1 MTPTSKREI
10 AFIDP
15 GVEDLETLL
24 HGIRSDVEPILLSS
38 DEPASR
44 QMARA
49 IRGSRGLEAIHII
62 AHGRPGELAFSAGLL
77 SLDTID
83 REAGELVLLGDAI
96 GQRGELRLWSC
107 AVARSEQGAA
117 FVRALA
123 NVTGAKVAA
132 SERRVGA
139 AARGGRWELASIAT
153 MAPCQPP
160 ITTKGQRAY
169 AGVLDTSNTTIS
181 GNNSTNALT
190 VTGSNDK
197 ISDGNGTNT
206 VTVTGNSNTV
216 SDGNGTNAITVTG
229 NNDSVSDGNGT
240 NTITVTGN
248 NNVISDGNGSNTII
262 ASGNNATISDGNG
275 GNLIYAAGTSGTN
288 SISDGNGTNV
298 IVAGSGTDTI
308 VSGNGANIIYAGAG
322 NDTIN
327 VGNGTDVI
335 IAGSGSDVISAGNG
349 SDLAIYALSDH
360 YKVVNVGG
368 SSQLQS
374 LAGDV
379 DKYNGGGGTDTIRI
393 VVTADEYALIKSQ
406 LTQYANWLAANQC
419 SSASYS
425 FNFAAG
431 TSGTGASTSGGGL
444 VLNGWEALQV
454 QIVNP
459 GTIGLAV
466 GATSS
471 SGSLNSLNL
480 FTNTLGTSSTSFT
493 DTFKIVGVAAGN
505 GAPTA
510 TSLDPS
516 LNVAQYLQGTASL
529 PTSYTVAGT
538 DGKLTVYAD
547 GTYSYT
553 VTSFTTATD
562 VFTLS
567 TLDQN
572 GFVTSTTLTFGMPN
586 HGPTIVAGST
596 TATGAF
602 SELSGQTGSTTADS
616 ASGSIAFADVD
627 LSDTHTVSQG
637 TPGFAWSGGSLTAG
651 QISALTAASTLTLT
665 KTDSTGSGSGS
676 VAWGY
681 SAQDKS
687 FDFLA
692 AGQTLTVTYA
702 VSINDGHGGTT
713 SQNVMV
719 TIAGTNDTPVITSG
733 AQTGAI
739 TEVAGQTGATSPDSA
754 TGTVTFSDA
763 DLSDTHSVTITGVTS
778 SGVTSGLADNA
789 TLLSWL
795 TLGTLTDSTNG
806 VTGSDGWSF
815 AAQDK
820 SFDYLAAGQTV
831 TLTYTVQVADTHG
844 GTTSQNVVVTITGTN
859 DAPSIVAGSTTATGA
874 FSELS
879 GQTGSTTADS
889 ASGSIAFAD
898 VDLSDTH
905 TVSQGTPSFAWSG
918 GSLTAGQISALT
930 AASTLTLTKTDSI
943 GSGSGSVAWGY
954 SAQDKSF
961 DFLAA
966 GQTLTVTYAVSINDG
981 HGGTTSQNV
990 VVTIAGTNDTPVI
1003 TSSAQG
1009 AALSELTGQTGS
1021 TSPDSAT
1028 GTVTFSDADL
1038 SDTHSVT
1045 ITGVTSSGVTSG
1057 LADNATLLSWLTLG
1071 TLTDSTNG
1079 VTGSDGWS
1087 FAAQDKSFD
1096 YLAQGESVTL
1106 TYTVQVADTHGGTTS
1121 QNVVITITGTNDA
1134 PVITSGA
1141 QTGAITEVAGQT
1153 GATSPDSATGTV
1165 TFSDA
1170 DLSDTHSVTITGV
1183 TSSGVTSGLADNAT
1197 LLSWLTLGTLTDS
1210 TNGVTGSDGWSFAAQ
1225 DKSFDYLAQG
1235 ESVTL
1240 TYTVQVADTHG
1251 GTTSQNVVITIT
1263 GTNDAPS
1270 IVAGSTTATGAFSEL
1285 SGQTGSTS
1293 PDSATGTVTF
1303 SDADLS
1309 DTHSVTITGVTSSGV
1324 TSGLAD
1330 NATLLS
1336 WLTLGTLT
1344 DSTNGVTGSDGWSF
1358 AAQDKSFDYLAQGE
1372 SVTLTYTV
1380 QVADTHGGTTSQ
1392 NVVVTITGTNDA
1404 PSIVAGSST
1413 ATGAFSEL
1421 SGQTGSTS
1429 PDSATG
1435 TVTFSDADRSDT
1447 HSVTIT
1453 GVTSSGVTSGLAD
1466 NATMKSWL
1474 SLGALS
1480 DATGGVTG
1488 SDGWSFAAQDKS
1500 FDYLA
1505 QGESVT
1511 LTYTVEVADTHGG
1524 TTSQNVVVTITG
1536 TNDTPVITSGA
1547 QTGAITELAGQT
1559 GSTTNDTASGAV
1571 TFTDADLSDTH
1582 TATVTG
1588 VSTSG
1593 TTSGLPTNATLL
1605 SWLSLGALSDAT
1617 GGVTGSDGWSFAAQD
1632 KSFDYLAQGES
1643 VTLTYTVEVADTHGG
1658 TTSQNVVITIT
1669 GTNDQPVITSG
1680 AQTGAITEVAG
1691 QTGST
1696 TNDTASGAV
1705 TFTDADLSDTH
1716 TATVTG
1722 VSTSGTT
1729 SGLPTNATLLS
1740 WLTVGTLTD
1749 STNGVTGSDG
1759 WSFAAQDKSFDY
1771 LAQGESVTLT
1781 YTVEVADTHGGT
1793 TSQNVVVTITG
1804 TNDQPVITSSAQG
1817 AALSEL
1823 TGQTGSTSPDSAT
1836 GTVTFSDADLS
1847 DTHSVTITGVTSSGV
1862 TSGLA
1867 DNATVKS
1874 WLSLGALSDAT
1885 GGVTGSDGWS
1895 FAAQDKSFDYLAQG
1909 ESVTLTYTV
1918 EVADTHGGTTS
1929 QNVVVTIT
1937 GTNDAPSIV
1946 AGSTT
1951 ATGAFSELSGQT
1963 GSTSPDSATGTV
1975 TFSDADLSDTH
1986 TATVT
1991 GVSTSGTTSGLP
2003 TNATLLSWLTLG
2015 TLTDST
2021 NGVTGSDGWSFAA
2034 QDKSFD
2040 YLAQGE
2046 SVTLT
2051 YTVEVADNHGGTTSQ
2066 NVVITITGTNDQP
2079 VITSS
2084 AQGAALSELTGQT
2097 GSTTNDTASGAVAFT
2112 DADLSD
2118 THTATV
2124 TGVSTSGTTSGLP
2137 TNATLLSWLSLGA
2150 LSDATGGVTGS
2161 DGWSFAAQDKS
2172 FDYLAQGES
2181 VTLTYTV
2188 EVADTHGG
2196 TTSQNVVITITGT
2209 NDQPVITSSAQ
2220 GAALSELTGQ
2230 TGSTTNDTASGA
2242 VTFSDADLSDT
2253 HSVTITGVTSSGV
2266 TSGLADNATVKSW
2279 LSLGALS
2286 DATGGVT
2293 GSDGW
2298 SFAAQDKSFDYLA
2311 QGESVTL
2318 TYTVEVA
2325 DTHGGT
2331 TSQNVV
2337 ITITG
2342 TNDQPVITSSAQGAS
2357 LSELT
2362 GQTGSTTN
2370 DTASGA
2376 VTFTDADL
2384 SDTHTATVTGVST
2397 SGTTSGLPTNATL
2410 LSWLSLG
2417 ALSDA
2422 TGGVTGSDGWSFAAQ
2437 DKSFDYLAQGES
2449 VTLTYTVEV
2458 ADTHGGT
2465 TSQNVVITITGTND
2479 QPVITSGAQTGAITE
2494 VAGQTS
2500 STTND
2505 TASGAVTFTDADL
2518 IDTHTATVTGVST
2531 SGTTSGLPTNAT
2543 LLSWLTLGTLTDS
2556 TNGVTGSDGWSFAA
2570 QDKSFDY
2577 LAQGESVTLTYT
2589 VEVADTHGGTTSQN
2603 VVITITGTNDAP
2615 VITSGAQTG
2624 AITEVAGQTGST
2636 SPDSATGAVTFS
2648 DADLSDTHSV
2658 TITGVTSSGVTS
2670 GLADNA
2676 TVKSW
2681 LSLGAL
2687 SDATGGVTGSDGWS
2701 FAAQDKSFDYLAQ
2714 GESVTLTY
2722 TVEVA
2727 DTHGGT
2733 TSQNVVIT
2741 ITGTNDQPVITSGA
2755 QTGAITEVA
2764 GQTGSTSPDSA
2775 TGTVTFSDADL
2786 SDTHSVTITGVTSS
2800 GVTSGLADN
2809 ATLLSWLTLGT
2820 LTDSTN
2826 GVTGS
2831 DGWSF
2836 AAQDKSFDYLA
2847 QGESVTLTYT
2857 VQVADTHGGTT
2868 SQNVVI
2874 TITGTN
2880 DAPSIVAGS
2889 TTATGAFSELS
2900 GQTGSTSPD
2909 SATGTVT
2916 FSDADLSDTHSVT
2929 ITGVTSSGVTSGLA
2943 DNATVKSW
2951 LSLGALSDATGGVTG
2966 SDGWSFAAQDK
2977 SFDYLAQG
2985 ESVTLTYTVEV
2996 ADTHGGTTSQNVVVT
3011 ITGTNDAPSIV
3022 AGSTTAT
3029 GAFSELS
3036 GQTGSTSPDSATGT
3050 VTFSDAD
3057 LSDTHS
3063 VTITGV
3069 TSSGVTSGLADNATV
3084 KSWLSLGALSDATG
3098 GVTGSDGWSFAAQD
3112 KSFDYLAAG
3121 QTVTLTYTVEVAD
3134 THGGTTS
3141 QNVVITITGTNDQ
3154 PVITSSA
3161 QGAALSE
3168 LTGQTGSTTNDTAS
3182 GAVTFSD
3189 ADLSD
3194 THSVTITGVTSS
3206 GVTSGLAD
3214 NATVKS
3220 WLSLGALSD
3229 ATGGVTGSD
3238 GWSFAA
3244 QDKSF
3249 DYLAQGESV
3258 TLTYTVEV
3266 ADTHGGTT
3274 SQNVVITITG
3284 TNDQP
3289 VITSSAQGASLS
3301 ELTGQTGSTTNDTA
3315 SGAVTFTDADL
3326 SDTHTATVTGVST
3339 SGTTSGLPTNATL
3352 LSWLTLGTLTDSTN
3366 GVTGS
3371 DGWSFAA
3378 QDKSFDYLAA
3388 GQTVTLTYTVQ
3399 VADTHGGT
3407 TSQNVVV
3414 TITGTNDA
3422 PSIVAGST
3430 TATGAF
3436 SELSGQTGSTTADSA
3451 SGSIAFAD
3459 VDLSDSHTVSQG
3471 TPSFAWS
3478 GGSLTAGQI
3487 SALTAASTL
3496 TLTKT
3501 DSTGSGSGSVAWGY
3515 SAQDKSFDFLA
3526 AGQTLTVTY
3535 AVSIN
3540 DGHGGTTSQN
3550 VVVTIAGTNDTPVIT
3565 SGAQTG
3571 AITELAGQTGST
3583 SPDSAT
3589 GTVTFSDAD
3598 LSDTHSVTIT
3608 GVTSSGVT
3616 SGLADNATVK
3626 SWLSL
3631 GALSDATGGVTGSD
3645 GWSFAAQDK
3654 SFDYLAQ
3661 GESVTLTYTVQVAD
3675 AHGGTTSQ
3683 NVVVT
3688 ITGTNDTPVITSGAQ
3703 GASLSELTGQTGS
3716 TTNDTASGAVTFTDA
3731 DLSDTH
3737 TATVTGVSTSGT
3749 TSGLPTNA
3757 TLLSWLSLGALSDA
3771 TGGVTGSDGWSFAA
3785 QDKSFDY
3792 LAAGQT
3798 VTLTYTVQVADTH
3811 GGTTSQNVVITIT
3824 GTNDQPVITSSAQGA
3839 ALSELTGQTGSTTN
3853 DTASGAVTFT
3863 DVDLSDT
3870 HTATVTGVSTS
3881 GTTSGL
3887 PTNATL
3893 LSWLTLGTLTDSTNG
3908 VTGSDGWS
3916 FSAQDKSFDYLAQ
3929 GESVTLTYTVE
3940 VADTHGGTTSQN
3952 VVVTITGTNDT
3963 PVITSGA
3970 QTGAITELAGQTG
3983 STSPDSA
3990 TGTVTFSDA
3999 DLSDTHSVTI
4009 TGVTSSGVTSG
4020 LADNATVKSWLSLGA
4035 LSDATGGVTGSDGW
4049 SFSAQDK
4056 SFDYLAQGESVTLT
4070 YTVEVADT
4078 HGGTTSQNVVITIT
4092 GTNDTPVITSG
4103 AQTGAIT
4110 EVAGQTGSTSPDS
4123 ATGTVTF
4130 SDADLSDTHS
4140 VTITGV
4146 TSSGVTSGLA
4156 DNATVKSW
4164 LSLGAL
4170 SDATGGVTGSDG
4182 WSFSAQDKSFDYLAQ
4197 GENVTLTYTVQVADT
4212 HGGTTSQNVVI
4223 TITGTNDQPVITSRA
4238 QGASLSE
4245 LTGQTGST
4253 TNDTASGAVT
4263 FTDSDLSDTHIAT
4276 VTGVTTSGTTSG
4288 LPTNA
4293 TLLSWLSLGALSDA
4307 TGGVT
4312 GSDGWSFAA
4321 QDKSFD
4327 YLAAGQTVTLTYTVQ
4342 VADTHGGT
4350 TSQNVVITITG
4361 TNDQPVITSSA
4372 QGAALSEL
4380 TGQTGSTTNDTASG
4394 AVTFSDADLSDTHS
4408 VTITGVT
4415 SSGVTSGL
4423 ADNAT
4428 VKSWLS
4434 LGALS
4439 DATGGVTG
4447 SDGWSFAA
4455 QDKSFDY
4462 LAQGESVTLTYTVQ
4476 VADTHGGTTSQN
4488 VVITITGTNDQ
4499 PVITSSA
4506 QGAALSELTGQT
4518 GSTSPDS
4525 ATGTVTFS
4533 DADLSDTHSVTITGV
4548 TSSGVTS
4555 GLADNAT
4562 VKSWLSLG
4570 ALSDATGGVTG
4581 SDGWSFAAQDKS
4593 FDYLAQG
4600 ESVTLTYTVE
4610 VADTHGGTTSQN
4622 VVVTITGTNDQPVIT
4637 SSAQGASL
4645 SELTGQTGSTTNDT
4659 ASGAVTF
4666 TDADLS
4672 DTHTATVTGVS
4683 TSGTTSGLPTNATL
4697 LSWLSLGALSDAT
4710 GGVTGSDGWSFA
4722 AQDKSFDYLAAGQT
4736 VTLTYTVQVADTHG
4750 GTTSQNVVITITGT
4764 NDAPVITS
4772 GAQTGAITEVAGQTG
4787 STTNDTASGAVT
4799 FTDADLSD
4807 THTATVTGVSTSGTT
4822 SGLPTNATLLS
4833 WLTLGTLTDST
4844 NGVTGSDGWSFAAQ
4858 DKSFDY
4864 LAAGQTV
4871 TLTYTVQVADT
4882 HGGTTSQNVVV
4893 TITGTNDAPSIVAGS
4908 TTATGAFSELSGQTG
4923 STTADSA
4930 SGSIAF
4936 ADVDLSDSHT
4946 VSQGT
4951 PSFAWSGGSL
4961 TAGQISALT
4970 AASTLTLTKTDS
4982 IGSGSGSVAWGYS
4995 AQDKS
5000 FDFLA
5005 AGQTLTVT
5013 YAVSINDGH
5022 GGTTSQNVV
5031 VTIAGTND
5039 TPVITSGAQTG
5050 AITELAGQTGSTTN
5064 DTASGA
5070 VTFTD
5075 ADLSDTHTAT
5085 VTGVSTS
5092 GTTSGLPTNATL
5104 LSWLT
5109 LGTLTDSTNG
5119 VTGSDGWSFAA
5130 QDKSFD
5136 YLAAGQTVT
5145 LTYTV
5150 QVADTHGGTT
5160 SQNVVVTITGTNDA
5174 PSIVAGS
5181 TTATGAFSELSGQ
5194 TGSTTADSASG
5205 SIAFADVDLSDSHT
5219 VSQGTPSFAWSGGSL
5234 TAGQISAL
5242 TAASTLT
5249 LTQTDSTGSGS
5260 GSVAWGYSAQDKS
5273 FDFLAAGQTLTAT
5286 YAVSINDGHGGTTSQ
5301 NVVVTITG
5309 TNDTP
5314 VITSGAQTGAIT
5326 EVAGQT
5332 GSTTNDTASGAVT
5345 FTDADLSDT
5354 HTATVTGVT
5363 TSGTTSGLPTN
5374 ATLLSWLSLGALSD
5388 ATGGVTGSDNW
5399 SFAAQDKSFDYLA
5412 AGQTVTLTYTV
5423 QVADTHGGTTSQN
5436 VVVTITGTDD
5446 APVNTVPSN
5455 QSMNKNGSLVFSSSN
5470 HNQISISDV
5479 DNASH
5484 TVTLSGTFSGG
5495 SFTITLGSTTG
5506 LSSVTG
5512 NGTSAVTLSGT
5523 DTAINNALSGMHWDP
5538 QNGKAGSGGL
5548 TIQTS
5553 DGSLS
5558 ATSTIGITVQPAGV
5572 SGSPIDLGLENV
5584 GSQQPV
5590 TLELHGVPIGWA
5602 LSGGIEDSQGNWSIL
5617 TTDPG
5622 SVTTLTPTTFVGA
5635 QLLSIVQSWTDP
5647 NGNTFDIH
5655 LLDNVEAYAPGTPIF
5670 AWSGNDTLTGSSG
5683 HDTFVFSQPIGNDVV
5698 HSFDVSS
5705 DVIDLI
5711 SYGWQSFADVQAHT
5725 ADDANGNAL
5734 ITLADG
5740 QTITLDGVHAAD
5752 LTAANFEFDVTPT
5765 VENPGAMTIGDGAML
5780 PLSGIIHN
5788 TGTIELHASGDDTLL
5803 QLIQTGITLDGGGQV
5818 VLSDDDHNVIAGTAP
5833 NVTLDNVDNVISG
5846 AGQIGQG
5853 SLMLSNQGTIDATGT
5868 HALVI
5873 DTGANVIANAG
5884 TLEAAG
5890 SGGLVL
5896 ESAVAN
5902 NGQIWANGGNVT
5914 AEGEVT
5920 GNGNALISGAG
5931 TIEFGA
5937 GSTAGVAFDTTAAG
5951 HLILDDAFHFSGT
5964 VSGLTGNDDI
5974 DIKGIGFGAG
5984 TTVSFIENQAGTGGT
5999 LTVSDGAHAANI
6011 VLLGQYDPTGFTEK
6025 ADTTN
6030 GTLISYDPH
6039 HIV

>member
-627 LSDTHTVSQG
+627 LSDTHTVTQG
-637 TPGFAWSGGSLTAG
+637 TPSFAWSGGSLTAG

-820 SFDYLAAGQTV
+820 SFDYLAQGESV

-844 GTTSQNVVVTITGTN
+844 GTTSQNVVITITGTN

-1121 QNVVITITGTNDA
+1121 QNVVITITGTNDQ

-1404 PSIVAGSST
+1404 PSIVAGSTT

-1466 NATMKSWL
+1466 NATVKSWL

-1524 TTSQNVVVTITG
+1524 TTSQNVVITITG

-2342 TNDQPVITSSAQGAS
+2342 SNDQPVITSSAQGAS

-2479 QPVITSGAQTGAITE
+2479 Q
-2494 VAGQTS
+2494 
-2500 STTND
+2500 
-2505 TASGAVTFTDADL
+2505 
-2518 IDTHTATVTGVST
+2518 
-2531 SGTTSGLPTNAT
+2531 
-2543 LLSWLTLGTLTDS
+2543 
-2556 TNGVTGSDGWSFAA
+2556 
-2570 QDKSFDY
+2570 
-2577 LAQGESVTLTYT
+2577 
-2589 VEVADTHGGTTSQN
+2589 
-2603 VVITITGTNDAP
+2603 P

-2775 TGTVTFSDADL
+2775 TGAVTFSDADL

-3258 TLTYTVEV
+3258 TLTYTVQVADTHGGTTSQNVVITITGTNDTPVITSSAQGAALSELTGQTGSTTNDTASGAVTFSDADLSDTHSVTITGVTSSGVTSGLADNATLLSWLTLGTLTDSTNGVTGSDGWSFAAQDKSFDYLAQGESVTLTYTVQVADTHGGTTSQNVVVTITGTNDAPSIVAGSTTATGAFSELSGQTGSTSPDSATGTVTFSDADLSDTHSVTITGVTSSGVTSGLADNATVKSWLSLGALSDATGGVTGSDGWSFAAQDKSFDYLAQGESVTLTYTVEV

-3399 VADTHGGT
+3399 VADTHGATTSQNVVVTITGTNDAPSIVAGSTTATGAFSELSGQTGSTTADSASGSIAFADVDLSDTHTVSQGTPSFAWSGGSLTAGQISALTAASTLTLTKTDSIGSGSGSVAWGYSAQDKSFDFLAAGQTLTATYAVSINDGHGGTTSQNVVITITGTNDTPVITSSAQGAALSELTGQTGSTSPDSATGAVTFSDADLSDTHSVTITGVTSSGVTSGLADNATVKSWLSLGALSDATGGVTGSDGWSFAAQDKSFDYLAQGESVTLTYTVEVADTHGGTTSQNVVITITGTNDQPVITSSAQGASLSELTGQTGSTTNDTASGAVTFTDADLSDTHTATVTGVSTSGTTSGLPTNATLLSWLSLGALSDATGGVTGSDGWSFAAQDKSFDYLAQGESVTLTYTVEVADTHGGTTSQNVVITITGTNDQPVITSGAQTGAITEVAGQTSSTTNDTASGAVTFSDADLSDTHSVTITGVTSSGVTSGLADNATVKSWLSLGALSDATGGVTGSDGWSFAAQDKSFDYLAQGESVTLTYTVQVADTHGGTTSQNVMVTITGTNDQPVITSSAQGASLSELTGQTGSTSPDSATGTVTFTDADLSDTHSVTITGVTSSGVTSGLADNATVKSWLSLGALSDATGGVTGSDGWSFAAQDKSFDYLAQGESVTLTYTVEVADTHGGT

-3526 AGQTLTVTY
+3526 AGQTLTATY

-3571 AITELAGQTGST
+3571 AITE
-3583 SPDSAT
+3583 
-3589 GTVTFSDAD
+3589 
-3598 LSDTHSVTIT
+3598 
-3608 GVTSSGVT
+3608 
-3616 SGLADNATVK
+3616 
-3626 SWLSL
+3626 
-3631 GALSDATGGVTGSD
+3631 
-3645 GWSFAAQDK
+3645 
-3654 SFDYLAQ
+3654 
-3661 GESVTLTYTVQVAD
+3661 VA
-3675 AHGGTTSQ
+3675 
-3683 NVVVT
+3683 
-3688 ITGTNDTPVITSGAQ
+3688 
-3703 GASLSELTGQTGS
+3703 GQTGS

-3737 TATVTGVSTSGT
+3737 A
-3749 TSGLPTNA
+3749 
-3757 TLLSWLSLGALSDA
+3757 
-3771 TGGVTGSDGWSFAA
+3771 
-3785 QDKSFDY
+3785 
-3792 LAAGQT
+3792 
-3798 VTLTYTVQVADTH
+3798 
-3811 GGTTSQNVVITIT
+3811 
-3824 GTNDQPVITSSAQGA
+3824 
-3839 ALSELTGQTGSTTN
+3839 
-3853 DTASGAVTFT
+3853 
-3863 DVDLSDT
+3863 
-3870 HTATVTGVSTS
+3870 ATVTGVSTS

-3916 FSAQDKSFDYLAQ
+3916 F
-3929 GESVTLTYTVE
+3929 
-3940 VADTHGGTTSQN
+3940 
-3952 VVVTITGTNDT
+3952 
-3963 PVITSGA
+3963 
-3970 QTGAITELAGQTG
+3970 
-3983 STSPDSA
+3983 
-3990 TGTVTFSDA
+3990 
-3999 DLSDTHSVTI
+3999 
-4009 TGVTSSGVTSG
+4009 
-4020 LADNATVKSWLSLGA
+4020 
-4035 LSDATGGVTGSDGW
+4035 
-4049 SFSAQDK
+4049 
-4056 SFDYLAQGESVTLT
+4056 
-4070 YTVEVADT
+4070 
-4078 HGGTTSQNVVITIT
+4078 
-4092 GTNDTPVITSG
+4092 
-4103 AQTGAIT
+4103 
-4110 EVAGQTGSTSPDS
+4110 
-4123 ATGTVTF
+4123 
-4130 SDADLSDTHS
+4130 
-4140 VTITGV
+4140 
-4146 TSSGVTSGLA
+4146 
-4156 DNATVKSW
+4156 
-4164 LSLGAL
+4164 
-4170 SDATGGVTGSDG
+4170 
-4182 WSFSAQDKSFDYLAQ
+4182 
-4197 GENVTLTYTVQVADT
+4197 
-4212 HGGTTSQNVVI
+4212 
-4223 TITGTNDQPVITSRA
+4223 
-4238 QGASLSE
+4238 
-4245 LTGQTGST
+4245 
-4253 TNDTASGAVT
+4253 
-4263 FTDSDLSDTHIAT
+4263 
-4276 VTGVTTSGTTSG
+4276 
-4288 LPTNA
+4288 
-4293 TLLSWLSLGALSDA
+4293 
-4307 TGGVT
+4307 
-4312 GSDGWSFAA
+4312 AA

-4327 YLAAGQTVTLTYTVQ
+4327 YLAAGQTVTLTYTVE

-4372 QGAALSEL
+4372 QGA
-4380 TGQTGSTTNDTASG
+4380 
-4394 AVTFSDADLSDTHS
+4394 
-4408 VTITGVT
+4408 
-4415 SSGVTSGL
+4415 
-4423 ADNAT
+4423 
-4428 VKSWLS
+4428 
-4434 LGALS
+4434 
-4439 DATGGVTG
+4439 
-4447 SDGWSFAA
+4447 
-4455 QDKSFDY
+4455 
-4462 LAQGESVTLTYTVQ
+4462 
-4476 VADTHGGTTSQN
+4476 
-4488 VVITITGTNDQ
+4488 
-4499 PVITSSA
+4499 
-4506 QGAALSELTGQT
+4506 
-4518 GSTSPDS
+4518 
-4525 ATGTVTFS
+4525 
-4533 DADLSDTHSVTITGV
+4533 
-4548 TSSGVTS
+4548 
-4555 GLADNAT
+4555 
-4562 VKSWLSLG
+4562 
-4570 ALSDATGGVTG
+4570 
-4581 SDGWSFAAQDKS
+4581 
-4593 FDYLAQG
+4593 
-4600 ESVTLTYTVE
+4600 
-4610 VADTHGGTTSQN
+4610 
-4622 VVVTITGTNDQPVIT
+4622 
-4637 SSAQGASL
+4637 SL
-4645 SELTGQTGSTTNDT
+4645 SEL
-4659 ASGAVTF
+4659 
-4666 TDADLS
+4666 
-4672 DTHTATVTGVS
+4672 
-4683 TSGTTSGLPTNATL
+4683 
-4697 LSWLSLGALSDAT
+4697 
-4710 GGVTGSDGWSFA
+4710 
-4722 AQDKSFDYLAAGQT
+4722 AGQ
-4736 VTLTYTVQVADTHG
+4736 A
-4750 GTTSQNVVITITGT
+4750 
-4764 NDAPVITS
+4764 
-4772 GAQTGAITEVAGQTG
+4772 G

-4882 HGGTTSQNVVV
+4882 HG
-4893 TITGTNDAPSIVAGS
+4893 A
-4908 TTATGAFSELSGQTG
+4908 
-4923 STTADSA
+4923 
-4930 SGSIAF
+4930 
-4936 ADVDLSDSHT
+4936 
-4946 VSQGT
+4946 
-4951 PSFAWSGGSL
+4951 
-4961 TAGQISALT
+4961 
-4970 AASTLTLTKTDS
+4970 
-4982 IGSGSGSVAWGYS
+4982 
-4995 AQDKS
+4995 
-5000 FDFLA
+5000 
-5005 AGQTLTVT
+5005 
-5013 YAVSINDGH
+5013 
-5022 GGTTSQNVV
+5022 
-5031 VTIAGTND
+5031 
-5039 TPVITSGAQTG
+5039 
-5050 AITELAGQTGSTTN
+5050 
-5064 DTASGA
+5064 
-5070 VTFTD
+5070 
-5075 ADLSDTHTAT
+5075 
-5085 VTGVSTS
+5085 
-5092 GTTSGLPTNATL
+5092 
-5104 LSWLT
+5104 
-5109 LGTLTDSTNG
+5109 
-5119 VTGSDGWSFAA
+5119 
-5130 QDKSFD
+5130 
-5136 YLAAGQTVT
+5136 
-5145 LTYTV
+5145 
-5150 QVADTHGGTT
+5150 TT

-5436 VVVTITGTDD
+5436 VLVTITGTDD

-5974 DIKGIGFGAG
+5974 DIRGIGFGAG

>member
-360 YKVVNVGG
+360 YKVVNLGG

-627 LSDTHTVSQG
+627 LSDTHTVTQG
-637 TPGFAWSGGSLTAG
+637 TPSFAWSGGSLTAG

-1121 QNVVITITGTNDA
+1121 QNVVITITGTNDQ

-1404 PSIVAGSST
+1404 PSIVAGSTT

-1466 NATMKSWL
+1466 NATVKSWL

-1524 TTSQNVVVTITG
+1524 TTSQNVVVTITGTNDAPSIVAGSTTATGAFSELSGQTGSTSPDSATGTVTFSDADLSDTHTATVTGVSTSGTTSGLPTNATLLSWLTLGTLTDSTNGVTGSDGWSFAAQDKSFDYLAQGESVTLTYTVEVADTHGGTTSQNVVITITGTNDQPVITSSAQGAALSELTGQTGSTTNDTASGAVAFTDADLSDTHTATVTGVSTSGTTSGLPTNATLLSWLSLGALSDATGGVTGSDGWSFAAQDKSFDYLAQGESVTLTYTVEVADTHGGTTSQNVVITITGTNDQPVITSSAQGAALSELTGQTGSTTNDTASGAVTFSDADLSDTHSVTITGVTSSGVTSGLADNATVKSWLSLGALSDATGGVTGSDGWSFAAQDKSFDYLAQGESVTLTYTVEVADTHGGTTSQNVVITITG

-2051 YTVEVADNHGGTTSQ
+2051 YTVEVADTHGGTTSQ

-2230 TGSTTNDTASGA
+2230 TGSTTNDTASGAVTFSDADLSDTHSVTITGVTSSGVTSGLADNATVKSWLSLGALSDATGGVTGSDGWSFAAQDKSFDYLAQGESVTLTYTVQVADTHGGTTSQNVVITITGTNDTPVITSSAQGAALSELTGQTGSTTNDTASGAVTFSDADLSDTHSVTITGVTSSGVTSGLADNATLLSWLTLGTLTDSTNGVTGSDGWSFAAQDKSFDYLAQGESVTLTYTVQVADTHGGTTSQNVVVTITGTNDAPSIVAGSTTATGAFSELSGQTGSTSPDSATGTVTFSDADLSDTHSVTITGVTSSGVTSGLADNATVKSWLSLGALSDATGGVTGSDGWSFAAQDKSFDYLAQGESVTLTYTVEVADTHGGTTSQNVVITITGTNDQPVITSSAQGASLSELTGQTGSTTNDTASGAVTFTDADLSDTHTATVTGVSTSGTTSGLPTNATLLSWLTLGTLTDSTNGVTGSDGWSFAAQDKSFDYLAAGQTVTLTYTVQVADTHGATTSQNVVVTITGTNDAPSIVAGSTTATGAFSELSGQTGSTTADSASGSIAFADVDLSDTHTVSQGTPSFAWSGGSLTAGQISALTAASTLTLTKTDSIGSGSGSVAWGYSAQDKSFDFLAAGQTLTATYAVSINDGHGGTTSQNVVITITGTNDTPVITSSAQGAALSELTGQTGSTSPDSATGA

-2505 TASGAVTFTDADL
+2505 TASGAVTF
-2518 IDTHTATVTGVST
+2518 
-2531 SGTTSGLPTNAT
+2531 
-2543 LLSWLTLGTLTDS
+2543 
-2556 TNGVTGSDGWSFAA
+2556 
-2570 QDKSFDY
+2570 
-2577 LAQGESVTLTYT
+2577 
-2589 VEVADTHGGTTSQN
+2589 
-2603 VVITITGTNDAP
+2603 
-2615 VITSGAQTG
+2615 
-2624 AITEVAGQTGST
+2624 
-2636 SPDSATGAVTFS
+2636 S

-2722 TVEVA
+2722 TVQVA

-2733 TSQNVVIT
+2733 TSQNVMVT
-2741 ITGTNDQPVITSGA
+2741 ITGTNDQPVITSSAQGA
-2755 QTGAITEVA
+2755 SLSELT

-2775 TGTVTFSDADL
+2775 TGTVTF
-2786 SDTHSVTITGVTSS
+2786 T
-2800 GVTSGLADN
+2800 
-2809 ATLLSWLTLGT
+2809 
-2820 LTDSTN
+2820 
-2826 GVTGS
+2826 
-2831 DGWSF
+2831 
-2836 AAQDKSFDYLA
+2836 
-2847 QGESVTLTYT
+2847 
-2857 VQVADTHGGTT
+2857 
-2868 SQNVVI
+2868 
-2874 TITGTN
+2874 
-2880 DAPSIVAGS
+2880 
-2889 TTATGAFSELS
+2889 
-2900 GQTGSTSPD
+2900 
-2909 SATGTVT
+2909 
-2916 FSDADLSDTHSVT
+2916 DADLSDTHSVT

-2985 ESVTLTYTVEV
+2985 ESVTLTYTVE
-2996 ADTHGGTTSQNVVVT
+2996 
-3011 ITGTNDAPSIV
+3011 
-3022 AGSTTAT
+3022 
-3029 GAFSELS
+3029 
-3036 GQTGSTSPDSATGT
+3036 
-3050 VTFSDAD
+3050 
-3057 LSDTHS
+3057 
-3063 VTITGV
+3063 
-3069 TSSGVTSGLADNATV
+3069 
-3084 KSWLSLGALSDATG
+3084 
-3098 GVTGSDGWSFAAQD
+3098 
-3112 KSFDYLAAG
+3112 
-3121 QTVTLTYTVEVAD
+3121 
-3134 THGGTTS
+3134 
-3141 QNVVITITGTNDQ
+3141 
-3154 PVITSSA
+3154 
-3161 QGAALSE
+3161 
-3168 LTGQTGSTTNDTAS
+3168 
-3182 GAVTFSD
+3182 
-3189 ADLSD
+3189 
-3194 THSVTITGVTSS
+3194 
-3206 GVTSGLAD
+3206 
-3214 NATVKS
+3214 
-3220 WLSLGALSD
+3220 
-3229 ATGGVTGSD
+3229 
-3238 GWSFAA
+3238 
-3244 QDKSF
+3244 
-3249 DYLAQGESV
+3249 
-3258 TLTYTVEV
+3258 
-3266 ADTHGGTT
+3266 
-3274 SQNVVITITG
+3274 
-3284 TNDQP
+3284 
-3289 VITSSAQGASLS
+3289 
-3301 ELTGQTGSTTNDTA
+3301 
-3315 SGAVTFTDADL
+3315 
-3326 SDTHTATVTGVST
+3326 
-3339 SGTTSGLPTNATL
+3339 
-3352 LSWLTLGTLTDSTN
+3352 
-3366 GVTGS
+3366 
-3371 DGWSFAA
+3371 
-3378 QDKSFDYLAA
+3378 
-3388 GQTVTLTYTVQ
+3388 

-3526 AGQTLTVTY
+3526 AGQTLTATY

-3571 AITELAGQTGST
+3571 AITE
-3583 SPDSAT
+3583 
-3589 GTVTFSDAD
+3589 
-3598 LSDTHSVTIT
+3598 
-3608 GVTSSGVT
+3608 
-3616 SGLADNATVK
+3616 
-3626 SWLSL
+3626 
-3631 GALSDATGGVTGSD
+3631 
-3645 GWSFAAQDK
+3645 
-3654 SFDYLAQ
+3654 
-3661 GESVTLTYTVQVAD
+3661 VA
-3675 AHGGTTSQ
+3675 
-3683 NVVVT
+3683 
-3688 ITGTNDTPVITSGAQ
+3688 
-3703 GASLSELTGQTGS
+3703 GQTGS

-3737 TATVTGVSTSGT
+3737 A
-3749 TSGLPTNA
+3749 
-3757 TLLSWLSLGALSDA
+3757 
-3771 TGGVTGSDGWSFAA
+3771 
-3785 QDKSFDY
+3785 
-3792 LAAGQT
+3792 
-3798 VTLTYTVQVADTH
+3798 
-3811 GGTTSQNVVITIT
+3811 
-3824 GTNDQPVITSSAQGA
+3824 
-3839 ALSELTGQTGSTTN
+3839 
-3853 DTASGAVTFT
+3853 
-3863 DVDLSDT
+3863 
-3870 HTATVTGVSTS
+3870 ATVTGVSTS

-3916 FSAQDKSFDYLAQ
+3916 F
-3929 GESVTLTYTVE
+3929 
-3940 VADTHGGTTSQN
+3940 
-3952 VVVTITGTNDT
+3952 
-3963 PVITSGA
+3963 
-3970 QTGAITELAGQTG
+3970 
-3983 STSPDSA
+3983 
-3990 TGTVTFSDA
+3990 
-3999 DLSDTHSVTI
+3999 
-4009 TGVTSSGVTSG
+4009 
-4020 LADNATVKSWLSLGA
+4020 
-4035 LSDATGGVTGSDGW
+4035 
-4049 SFSAQDK
+4049 
-4056 SFDYLAQGESVTLT
+4056 
-4070 YTVEVADT
+4070 
-4078 HGGTTSQNVVITIT
+4078 
-4092 GTNDTPVITSG
+4092 
-4103 AQTGAIT
+4103 
-4110 EVAGQTGSTSPDS
+4110 
-4123 ATGTVTF
+4123 
-4130 SDADLSDTHS
+4130 
-4140 VTITGV
+4140 
-4146 TSSGVTSGLA
+4146 
-4156 DNATVKSW
+4156 
-4164 LSLGAL
+4164 
-4170 SDATGGVTGSDG
+4170 
-4182 WSFSAQDKSFDYLAQ
+4182 
-4197 GENVTLTYTVQVADT
+4197 
-4212 HGGTTSQNVVI
+4212 
-4223 TITGTNDQPVITSRA
+4223 
-4238 QGASLSE
+4238 
-4245 LTGQTGST
+4245 
-4253 TNDTASGAVT
+4253 
-4263 FTDSDLSDTHIAT
+4263 
-4276 VTGVTTSGTTSG
+4276 
-4288 LPTNA
+4288 
-4293 TLLSWLSLGALSDA
+4293 
-4307 TGGVT
+4307 
-4312 GSDGWSFAA
+4312 AA

-4327 YLAAGQTVTLTYTVQ
+4327 YLAAGQTVTLTYTVE

-4372 QGAALSEL
+4372 QGA
-4380 TGQTGSTTNDTASG
+4380 
-4394 AVTFSDADLSDTHS
+4394 
-4408 VTITGVT
+4408 
-4415 SSGVTSGL
+4415 
-4423 ADNAT
+4423 
-4428 VKSWLS
+4428 
-4434 LGALS
+4434 
-4439 DATGGVTG
+4439 
-4447 SDGWSFAA
+4447 
-4455 QDKSFDY
+4455 
-4462 LAQGESVTLTYTVQ
+4462 
-4476 VADTHGGTTSQN
+4476 
-4488 VVITITGTNDQ
+4488 
-4499 PVITSSA
+4499 
-4506 QGAALSELTGQT
+4506 
-4518 GSTSPDS
+4518 
-4525 ATGTVTFS
+4525 
-4533 DADLSDTHSVTITGV
+4533 
-4548 TSSGVTS
+4548 
-4555 GLADNAT
+4555 
-4562 VKSWLSLG
+4562 
-4570 ALSDATGGVTG
+4570 
-4581 SDGWSFAAQDKS
+4581 
-4593 FDYLAQG
+4593 
-4600 ESVTLTYTVE
+4600 
-4610 VADTHGGTTSQN
+4610 
-4622 VVVTITGTNDQPVIT
+4622 
-4637 SSAQGASL
+4637 SL
-4645 SELTGQTGSTTNDT
+4645 SEL
-4659 ASGAVTF
+4659 
-4666 TDADLS
+4666 
-4672 DTHTATVTGVS
+4672 
-4683 TSGTTSGLPTNATL
+4683 
-4697 LSWLSLGALSDAT
+4697 
-4710 GGVTGSDGWSFA
+4710 
-4722 AQDKSFDYLAAGQT
+4722 AGQ
-4736 VTLTYTVQVADTHG
+4736 A
-4750 GTTSQNVVITITGT
+4750 
-4764 NDAPVITS
+4764 
-4772 GAQTGAITEVAGQTG
+4772 G

-4882 HGGTTSQNVVV
+4882 HG
-4893 TITGTNDAPSIVAGS
+4893 A
-4908 TTATGAFSELSGQTG
+4908 
-4923 STTADSA
+4923 
-4930 SGSIAF
+4930 
-4936 ADVDLSDSHT
+4936 
-4946 VSQGT
+4946 
-4951 PSFAWSGGSL
+4951 
-4961 TAGQISALT
+4961 
-4970 AASTLTLTKTDS
+4970 
-4982 IGSGSGSVAWGYS
+4982 
-4995 AQDKS
+4995 
-5000 FDFLA
+5000 
-5005 AGQTLTVT
+5005 
-5013 YAVSINDGH
+5013 
-5022 GGTTSQNVV
+5022 
-5031 VTIAGTND
+5031 
-5039 TPVITSGAQTG
+5039 
-5050 AITELAGQTGSTTN
+5050 
-5064 DTASGA
+5064 
-5070 VTFTD
+5070 
-5075 ADLSDTHTAT
+5075 
-5085 VTGVSTS
+5085 
-5092 GTTSGLPTNATL
+5092 
-5104 LSWLT
+5104 
-5109 LGTLTDSTNG
+5109 
-5119 VTGSDGWSFAA
+5119 
-5130 QDKSFD
+5130 
-5136 YLAAGQTVT
+5136 
-5145 LTYTV
+5145 
-5150 QVADTHGGTT
+5150 TT

-5974 DIKGIGFGAG
+5974 DIRGIGFGAG